1 MTRPFTAIRRPPSG
15 SFLRPLQRRQ
25 PASADKLPGRA
36 IPRRT
41 VALRLALVDDMAA
54 NSVLAIDDIRVKHT
68 TTSVSTRSAADV
80 VALTTV
86 IIGALAVVL
95 LSLPYKSFDLDRF
108 FVPKELALHATAAIT
123 GLIAL
128 AKRPRPVLSRV
139 DTFLVAFLVLSVVS
153 GLFATNWWLATRA
166 LAITGSGL
174 TIFWVARALASA
186 GYERALVTGLA
197 VAIVAGAV
205 TALLQAYGVEPE
217 YMSLSRAPGG
227 TFGNRNFMAH
237 LSAIGTPIVLLC
249 AIEARRTWG
258 FSLGTAGMAFLA
270 AALVLSRSRAA
281 WLALMVGG
289 ALMVILGW
297 RMRDAWSDALRRRRL
312 VVLTGVSALA
322 VVAALVLPNAL
333 EWKSTS
339 PYLDSVRGVV
349 NYKEGSGAGR
359 LVQYRNS
366 LRMSLANP
374 VLGVGPGNWSVEYP
388 KFASRNDP
396 SLNDEGMTSNPWPS
410 SDWVAFVAERG
421 FAAVVLYA
429 FALFGL
435 LVGAWMR
442 ARAAST
448 SHERLGAV
456 ALAATVV
463 IAALVGAFDAV
474 VLIAIPSLFLWS
486 IVGALSPP
494 GKPRATLPAHVRGPV
509 VGAAVVIGVLIVLR
523 ASGQIAA
530 MSVYTSATTTAK
542 ATRAAL
548 FDPGSYR
555 INMRLAES
563 YAGKADCKHVLE
575 YAGAA
580 RELYPNAPQPKRL
593 VRRCGGK

>member
-1 MTRPFTAIRRPPSG
+1 
-15 SFLRPLQRRQ
+15 
-25 PASADKLPGRA
+25 
-36 IPRRT
+36 
-41 VALRLALVDDMAA
+41 MAA
-54 NSVLAIDDIRVKHT
+54 HSILAIDDIHGNDVA
-68 TTSVSTRSAADV
+68 TSASTRSTADL
-80 VALTTV
+80 VALTTL
-86 IIGALAVVL
+86 ILGALAVVL
-95 LSLPYKSFDLDRF
+95 LSMPYKAFDLDRF

-128 AKRPRPVLSRV
+128 AKRPRPALSRV
-139 DTFLVAFLVLSVVS
+139 DTFLVGFLALSVIS
-153 GLFATNWWLATRA
+153 ALFAENWWLATRA
-166 LAITGSGL
+166 LAMTASGL
-174 TIFWVARALASA
+174 TIFWVARTLAAA

-197 VAIVAGAV
+197 VAIVAGAM

-237 LSAIGTPIVLLC
+237 LSAIGVPIVLLC
-249 AIEARRTWG
+249 AIEARRKWG
-258 FSLGTAGMAFLA
+258 FALGTAGMAFLS

-289 ALMVILGW
+289 ALMLLLGW
-297 RMRDAWSDALRRRRL
+297 RMRDAWTDEVRRRRL
-312 VVLTGVSALA
+312 MVLAGASAVA
-322 VVAALVLPNAL
+322 VVAALALPNAL

-366 LRMSLANP
+366 LRMSMANP

-396 SLNDEGMTSNPWPS
+396 SLNEEGMTSNPWPS
-410 SDWVAFVAERG
+410 SDWMAFVAERG
-421 FAAVVLYA
+421 FVAVALYA
-429 FALFGL
+429 LALVGL

-474 VLIAIPSLFLWS
+474 LLIAIPSLFLWS
-486 IVGALSPP
+486 IVGALSPA
-494 GKPRATLPAHVRGPV
+494 GKARVTVPAHVRGPV
-509 VGAAVVIGVLIVLR
+509 VGLAVVVSVLMVLR
-523 ASGQIAA
+523 VSGQIVA

-542 ATRAAL
+542 AARAAL

-563 YAGKADCKHVLE
+563 YAGKGDCKHVLQ

-593 VRRCGGK
+593 IKRCTRPG